1 MSYANKKSKGY
12 IASVVGGLSGA
23 LLFIALGLFLTGFYT
38 TRIELLTLAT
48 TPLIFGLTICASL
61 GEILGCWLMLRWR
74 RYKFAGRTAILLA
87 VLIIPSWLL
96 FLGLIFLTR
105 SLIFA
110 TSITLVIL
118 PLIARLLTNHP
129 GYLRILSK
137 ITNTFAKRP

>member
-23 LLFIALGLFLTGFYT
+23 LTFIALGLFLAGFYLT
-38 TRIELLTLAT
+38 QIEPLTLAT
-48 TPLIFGLTICASL
+48 TSLIFSLIICASL
-61 GEILGCWLMLRWR
+61 GEMLGCWLMLRWR
-74 RYKFAGRTAILLA
+74 KYKLAKRTTILLV

-96 FLGLIFLTR
+96 FLGIIFLTR

-110 TSITLVIL
+110 ALITLVIL

-129 GYLRILSK
+129 GYLGILSK